1 MTQTSN
7 SFRSTLLIRMGQVN
21 KSATI
26 WLVDRL
32 WIGLWSMTS
41 PESCGSPRATCW
53 NGTRS
58 RPPIDDRPPRFTKEM
73 FIHHVAEVTPP
84 ETIILT
90 LQAHD
95 PLTGLLISH
104 FELVKEPKLIAPFVS
119 DPQAEASTSLF
130 EDIRIDSL
138 QPDQINS
145 TAEDPNDVLSFIE
158 LNSLTGE
165 ISFRRRVDYE
175 ELTNKVT
182 ASIQQTNQQ
191 LSNIHVTLQ
200 TLQFQ
205 VQAIA
210 GDLGSLRVSQATVQL
225 EIIDTNDNSP
235 QFNQAVRAFKNRLF

>member
-1 MTQTSN
+1 VGVVEE
-7 SFRSTLLIRMGQVN
+7 L
-21 KSATI
+21 
-26 WLVDRL
+26 
-32 WIGLWSMTS
+32 
-41 PESCGSPRATCW
+41 
-53 NGTRS
+53 
-58 RPPIDDRPPRFTKEM
+58 
-73 FIHHVAEVTPP
+73 PP

-104 FELVKEPKLIAPFVS
+104 FELVKDPKPIAPFVGN
-119 DPQAEASTSLF
+119 PQAEALTSLF

-182 ASIQQTNQQ
+182 A
-191 LSNIHVTLQ
+191 
-200 TLQFQ
+200 
-205 VQAIA
+205 
-210 GDLGSLRVSQATVQL
+210 
-225 EIIDTNDNSP
+225 
-235 QFNQAVRAFKNRLF
+235 

>member
-1 MTQTSN
+1 MDWFVVDDITGIVRIAPSNLLEWDQESTSL
-7 SFRSTLLIRMGQVN
+7 TLSVLAVDQGQPHP
-21 KSATI
+21 AT
-26 WLVDRL
+26 
-32 WIGLWSMTS
+32 
-41 PESCGSPRATCW
+41 ATATL
-53 NGTRS
+53 NIQ
-58 RPPIDDRPPRFTKEM
+58 IDDVDDRSPRFTKEM

-104 FELVKEPKLIAPFVS
+104 FELVKEPKPIVPFVS
-119 DPQAEASTSLF
+119 DPQAEALTSLF

-145 TAEDPNDVLSFIE
+145 TAEDPNEVLSFIE
-158 LNSLTGE
+158 LNRLTGE
-165 ISFRRRVDYE
+165 ISFRRRGDYE

-182 ASIQQTNQQ
+182 ASIQQTNQR

>member
-1 MTQTSN
+1 
-7 SFRSTLLIRMGQVN
+7 MGVVEE
-21 KSATI
+21 
-26 WLVDRL
+26 L
-32 WIGLWSMTS
+32 
-41 PESCGSPRATCW
+41 
-53 NGTRS
+53 
-58 RPPIDDRPPRFTKEM
+58 
-73 FIHHVAEVTPP
+73 PP

-119 DPQAEASTSLF
+119 DPQAEALTSLF

-158 LNSLTGE
+158 LNRLTGE